1 MEICWGSRVALDQL
15 LIGSHIGERERERER
30 EKEREREHLTILSE
44 WEQPLHLVG
53 G

>member
-15 LIGSHIGERERERER
+15 LIGSHTGER
-30 EKEREREHLTILSE
+30 EREREHLTILSE